1 MRLLSEAGIGISYLY
16 SFLLAGKGILIFRTD
31 DPAKTKRVIRE
42 RGLQTL
48 DDSSLLSLL

>member
-31 DPAKTKRVIRE
+31 NPDRTKEVITAT
-42 RGLQTL
+42 GLQTL
-48 DDSSLLSLL
+48 SDEALRSLV